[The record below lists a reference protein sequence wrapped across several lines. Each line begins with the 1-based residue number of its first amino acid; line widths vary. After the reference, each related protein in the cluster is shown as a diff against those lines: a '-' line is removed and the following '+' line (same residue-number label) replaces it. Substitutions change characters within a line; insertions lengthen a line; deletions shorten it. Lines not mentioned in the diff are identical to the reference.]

1 MVDKEKLENFIDQY
15 ISAVKQK
22 GLAAHIKDERYK
34 FEFVD
39 NFQRHFDLE
48 VSNLKEMIEKA
59 IGVENLVSG
68 GNYYPRKMLITFA
81 DQYPNETR
89 EALKYLFDEKID
101 VKERLVR
108 ARAQFEEIKL
118 TVLTNNPSAK
128 NSYMDLRFLTL
139 LLSSKTPIK
148 YYPIKTTEFKNVF
161 KIIYDAFNSNIKEAG
176 RDYGKQYEVYSRCAD
191 LICNR
196 IKEID
201 LINELRL
208 KFTEGLDFK
217 DSEYKWM
224 TQDVIYVGSKIIT
237 SGEKPPN
244 LTPVEPQFS
253 PENRQLLE
261 KKKQIIL
268 YGPPGTGK
276 TFCTRGLAV
285 ELIKGEF

>member
-1 MVDKEKLENFIDQY
+1 VNKEKLENFINQY
-15 ISAVKQK
+15 VSTVKQK
-22 GLAAHIKDERYK
+22 GLEAHIKDERYK

-39 NFQRHFDLE
+39 NFQKHFDLDA
-48 VSNLKEMIEKA
+48 SNLSEMIKKS
-59 IGVENLVSG
+59 IKSENFVASR
-68 GNYYPRKMLITFA
+68 YYNPRGMLINFA
-81 DQYPNETR
+81 EQYPNETR
-89 EALKYLFDEKID
+89 EALSYLFNENAGIKD
-101 VKERLVR
+101 RLVWVR
-108 ARAQFEEIKL
+108 KRFEDLKTIIRI
-118 TVLTNNPSAK
+118 NNKPVK
-128 NSYMDLRFLTL
+128 NSYMDLTFLTF
-139 LLSSKTPIK
+139 LLSFNTASKYFPIK
-148 YYPIKTTEFKNVF
+148 KREYDNAFEAIDNEFIDSKRR
-161 KIIYDAFNSNIKEAG
+161 AG
-176 RDYGKQYEVYSRCAD
+176 RDYGKQYEVYSRYAD